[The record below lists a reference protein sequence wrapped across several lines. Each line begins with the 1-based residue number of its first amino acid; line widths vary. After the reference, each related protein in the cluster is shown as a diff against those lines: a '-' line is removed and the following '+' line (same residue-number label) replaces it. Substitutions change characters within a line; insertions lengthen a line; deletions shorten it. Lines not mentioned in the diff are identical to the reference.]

1 LREKN
6 ELLAKVPLQC
16 IVRMVKLHQIGMQAG
31 RVLPQ
36 TRWVDP
42 RRKPVKL
49 RNCAR
54 IVEVVVCGGPTGPSG
69 AAKPASADRVLEKRR
84 KRGVAAA
91 VRSLLDLPVLAA
103 STRASSS
110 RRLQRVEPR
119 R

>member
-1 LREKN
+1 
-6 ELLAKVPLQC
+6 
-16 IVRMVKLHQIGMQAG
+16 MQAG

-54 IVEVVVCGGPTGPSG
+54 IVEAVVCGGPTGPSG
-69 AAKPASADRVLEKRR
+69 AAKPASADRVPEKRR